1 MSDATIQVRI
11 DSAVKEQVESIFS
24 QMGLRT
30 SEAIRMF
37 LQQTINDEALPF
49 HPHIKRP
56 NKETLQ
62 AFKEVEEGNYAD
74 SSLDDFKNSL

>member
-11 DSAVKEQVESIFS
+11 NSNLKEQVEDIFS
-24 QMGLRT
+24 RMGLKT

-49 HPHIKRP
+49 HPHIKKP
-56 NKETLQ
+56 NKRTLQ
-62 AFKEVEEGNYAD
+62 AFNEAVENNYTD
-74 SSLDDFKNSL
+74 STLENFKV